1 MHVDWVTCI
10 LTGFNQFCTHICPL
24 KDRGPFVSGDLQQV
38 HAVHG
43 QCVLIKETRINIF
56 LVSKCYFTFLGPHP
70 PQELNLSLHNIFP
83 NLICHVHLE
92 SFFFFFFFCH
102 SVSCLINTV
111 DQLYISE
118 YKRDLL
124 LSSILRG
131 AGFGLKKS
139 CVWIMWL
146 QGLIFRTYGHWN
158 ICRTTNK
165 LNWVF
170 KDVKV
175 LIPSSA

>member
-10 LTGFNQFCTHICPL
+10 LTGFNQFCTHVCPL

-92 SFFFFFFFCH
+92 SFFFFFFSSVILLVALSILLISYI
-102 SVSCLINTV
+102 SVSIKEIYFYPQYCV
-111 DQLYISE
+111 
-118 YKRDLL
+118 
-124 LSSILRG
+124 
-131 AGFGLKKS
+131 GLVL
-139 CVWIMWL
+139 VWRNLACGLCDCKVSFLEHMVIEIFVGL
-146 QGLIFRTYGHWN
+146 Q
-158 ICRTTNK
+158 TN
-165 LNWVF
+165 
-170 KDVKV
+170 
-175 LIPSSA
+175 